1 LGVYVPRR
9 PEAVSPRP
17 GRGLTGAW
25 TVFAASIGALVLLG
39 VSVGLGL
46 VDGADRSMRDL
57 ARPRD
62 EWGPVQIRAAHVM
75 EGLRPV
81 VVAVVLAV
89 LLLTVCLWRRTVRP
103 AIVACVT
110 CSVAAGVT
118 QLTKLALARP
128 DPHDAMTGHGGSFPS
143 GHTLG
148 VVLCAGLAVC
158 VLWPTGGPWWGW
170 LAPGLGGVAMGTALV
185 IAGAHWATDVVGG
198 FLLGVAVLSGVT
210 ATGLVAWAAAGGAPA
225 DGAADATG
233 LNQRPERGA

>member
-1 LGVYVPRR
+1 
-9 PEAVSPRP
+9 
-17 GRGLTGAW
+17 
-25 TVFAASIGALVLLG
+25 
-39 VSVGLGL
+39 
-46 VDGADRSMRDL
+46 VDGADRSVREL

-81 VVAVVLAV
+81 VVAVVLAAV
-89 LLLTVCLWRRTVRP
+89 LLTVCLWRRTVRP

-128 DPHDAMTGHGGSFPS
+128 DPHDTITGHGGSFPS

-148 VVLCAGLAVC
+148 VVLCVGLAVC
-158 VLWPTGGPWWGW
+158 VLWPTGAPWWGW

-210 ATGLVAWAAAGGAPA
+210 ASGLVASTGPAGRAPA
-225 DGAADATG
+225 NGSTA
-233 LNQRPERGA
+233 